1 MTTTFDAHQMLL
13 GGVTNATDT
22 VQAVMFDGSAVDAPK
37 ATGNVYAYHIH
48 KRPGDLH
55 WTARYHR
62 MIFSDPIPADEA
74 VQRVASGLSCYVE
87 ANGLQE
93 AIEQLAQLE
102 ITVMVDTPG
111 TAKRQ

>member
-37 ATGNVYAYHIH
+37 ATGSVYAYHIH
-48 KRPGDLH
+48 RRPGAPH

-62 MIFSDPIPADEA
+62 MIFSDPIPAEQA
-74 VQRVASGLSCYVE
+74 VQKVAKGQSCYVE